1 MDITNDQQQWTN
13 EENKMNIENFF
24 LTPEE
29 YFQKRASIIEELK
42 KVDIDIQ
49 YKNEHNYVCQK
60 YKEDGKKEDNKYT
73 INIQTPE
80 DPHVDKKSAVYHEL
94 SHVLWDSFVS
104 GSLQIMRDWAEV
116 KLDDLLEAKKIP
128 KAKNIDP
135 KATSEEIKNHTLEA
149 QKAIQN
155 YIGNVYKR
163 TFNALED
170 QRIESLTR
178 DVWLATGD
186 MFNTIRHNCGEDMTE
201 EMLKTPVDHVLAA
214 RFFRPELT
222 TQEYVDACNNVE
234 GTDKYG
240 AIRVMQILKETI
252 DKHIEK
258 NLDSVLKNMKKVI
271 NGTKSLGATP
281 NEIEGE
287 KMRQQS
293 INAGQTSTKAYKNR
307 VERYAEAVKSSEMTA
322 EEKKEIHSKIKKY
335 EGFIKSNEKIIPK
348 SVSTEVQVRAQ
359 KAIKKEEK
367 VKKGAQAVANEGAEE
382 ETNSNTKMSG
392 ESQHE
397 SLQRYNPLVLPEEIR
412 AAKSGSVEE
421 SKGAGQTEVSSIVE
435 KLTGNATPKKPA
447 HIVEGEGIGREF
459 ATTSPDI
466 QASTQLSKIFN
477 KIKQSKKHKITEQG
491 SEIDIESMISAEHK
505 GYGDFMIDEVK
516 HRGLTVLVSIDG
528 SGSMRHNYHIT
539 QARNLVATMFKAVE
553 RVPQVKVL
561 ANVWSSNDCGNV
573 AITHVRKLSEC
584 NRIAL
589 AHDYM
594 YTPTHEAIKY
604 SAKEL
609 ANTRGKKLLIIL
621 TDGHPQ
627 YHNKEGY
634 PFSSEVLLDRCIKEH
649 RMAQKF
655 VRNIMCISISD
666 DRHSK
671 DNLKKIFKKGYV
683 EFQGMDKVTDFV
695 LKNFRRTVTQV
706 LRK

>member
-1 MDITNDQQQWTN
+1 
-13 EENKMNIENFF
+13 MNIENFF
-24 LTPEE
+24 LTAEE

-42 KVDIDIQ
+42 KVEIDIQ
-49 YKNEHNYVCQK
+49 YKNEHNYVTQK
-60 YKEDGKKEDNKYT
+60 YKTDGSKEENKYT

-128 KAKNIDP
+128 KAKSIDP
-135 KATSEEIKNHTLEA
+135 KATAEEIKNHTLEA
-149 QKAIQN
+149 QNAIQN

-178 DVWLATGD
+178 NVWLATGD
-186 MFNTIRHNCGEDMTE
+186 MFNTIRRNCGEDMTE

-240 AIRVMQILKETI
+240 AIRVMQILKDTI

-258 NLDSVLKNMKKVI
+258 NLSNVLDNMKKII
-271 NGTKSLGATP
+271 NGTKSLGATGI
-281 NEIEGE
+281 EIEGE

-293 INAGQTSTKAYKNR
+293 VNAGQTSTKAYKSR
-307 VERYAEAVKSSEMTA
+307 VERYAEAVKSSEMT
-322 EEKKEIHSKIKKY
+322 EEQKKEISSKIKKY

-348 SVSTEVQVRAQ
+348 AVSTEVQVRAQ

-367 VKKGAQAVANEGAEE
+367 LKKEAQAVANEGTEK
-382 ETNSNTKMSG
+382 ETKSNTKKSG
-392 ESQHE
+392 ESTHE
-397 SLQRYNPLVLPEEIR
+397 GLQTYNPPRQEEIR

-421 SKGAGQTEVSSIVE
+421 SKSAGQTEVVAILE
-435 KLTGNATPKKPA
+435 KIIGNATPKKPA
-447 HIVEGEGIGREF
+447 HIVEGVGIGREIG
-459 ATTSPDI
+459 TTTPDI

-477 KIKQSKKHKITEQG
+477 KIKQSKRQKITEQG
-491 SEIDIESMISAEHK
+491 SEIDIESMISSEHK

-539 QARNLVATMFKAVE
+539 QARNLVATMFKSVE

-609 ANTRGKKLLIIL
+609 ANVRGKKLLIIL

-634 PFSSEVLLDRCIKEH
+634 PFSSEALVERCVKEH

-655 VRNIMCISISD
+655 VRNIMCINISD
-666 DRHSK
+666 ERHSK
-671 DNLKKIFKKGYV
+671 ENLRRIFKKGYV
-683 EFQGMDKVTDFV
+683 EFQGMDKVNDFV

>member
-128 KAKNIDP
+128 KAQNINP
-135 KATSEEIKNHTLEA
+135 NATAQEIINHTVEA
-149 QKAIQN
+149 QNAVKN
-155 YIGNVYKR
+155 YISNVYKR

-178 DVWLATGD
+178 NVWLATGD
-186 MFNTIRHNCGEDMTE
+186 MFNTIRHNCGEDMTAQDI
-201 EMLKTPVDHVLAA
+201 KTPVDHVLSA

-222 TQEYVDACNNVE
+222 TQEYIDAVNDVE

-240 AIRVMQILKETI
+240 AIRVMQVLKETI
-252 DKHIEK
+252 DKHIEE
-258 NLDSVLKNMKKVI
+258 NLKGVLDNMKKVI
-271 NGTKSLGATP
+271 NGTKGLGATP
-281 NEIEGE
+281 QEIEGE
-287 KMRQQS
+287 KRRQQS
-293 INAGQTSTKAYKNR
+293 LNTGQQNTKAYKSR
-307 VERYAEAVKSSEMTA
+307 VERYAEAIKSSEMS
-322 EEKKEIHSKIKKY
+322 EEQKKEINSKIKKY

-348 SVSTEVQVRAQ
+348 AVSTEVQKRAQ
-359 KAIKKEEK
+359 KAIKKEESI
-367 VKKGAQAVANEGAEE
+367 KKGAQALANEGSEAE
-382 ETNSNTKMSG
+382 TQSNKKKSG
-392 ESQHE
+392 ESAHE
-397 SLQRYNPLVLPEEIR
+397 KLQEFNPSTAHERR
-412 AAKSGSVEE
+412 AAQSGTVEE
-421 SKGAGQTEVSSIVE
+421 SKSAGNKEVIAIVE
-435 KLTGNATPKKPA
+435 KLTGNATPRKPA
-447 HIVEGEGIGREF
+447 HIVEGEVGRDIG
-459 ATTSPDI
+459 TTTPDI

-477 KIKQSKKHKITEQG
+477 KIKQSKRQKITEQG
-491 SEIDIESMISAEHK
+491 SEIDIESLISSEEK

-539 QARNLVATMFKAVE
+539 QARNLVATMFKSVE

-561 ANVWSSNDCGNV
+561 ANVWSSNDHGNV
-573 AITHVRKLSEC
+573 SITHVRKLSDC
-584 NRIAL
+584 NKIAL
-589 AHDYM
+589 SNQYL

-604 SAKEL
+604 SAREL
-609 ANTRGKKLLIIL
+609 CNVRGKKLLIIL

-634 PFSSEVLLDRCIKEH
+634 PFSNDVLVDRCVKEH

-655 VRNIMCISISD
+655 VRNIMCINISD
-666 DRHSK
+666 EYRSRE
-671 DNLKKIFKKGYV
+671 NLQRIFKKGYV
-683 EFQGMDKVTDFV
+683 EFEGMDKVNDFV

-706 LRK
+706 LRR